1 MNLNMVTSI
10 NKFVIKN
17 IFPQLT
23 IIFDISPDIV
33 QKRLNKN
40 ELDRMELL
48 GLEFQNK
55 VREGYMEISKT
66 NDRYHIIRCKN
77 KTINQIHLEVIKL
90 YNSYIKDKKLWK
102 KYF

>member
-1 MNLNMVTSI
+1 MNLDVVASI
-10 NKFVIKN
+10 NKFAIKN

-33 QKRLNKN
+33 QMRLNKN

-55 VREGYMEISKT
+55 VREGYIEISKT
-66 NDRYHIIRCKN
+66 NDRCHIIRCEN

-90 YNSYIKDKKLWK
+90 YDSYVKDKKL
-102 KYF
+102 